1 MRSRLLISSM
11 ILAVGLTAA
20 TAGPAPIYVDNI
32 RGNDTYDGSRERPF
46 ASLEKACRQVR
57 TSGRIEVVNTGKPY
71 QMPYDGPGRHGLRLR
86 TGGTPDAPLVVEGNG
101 AEISCLAVIPAT
113 AWTREEERIYSLP
126 FDPMSNMFRRDRT
139 KDYWLVCRR
148 PSRAQSPRPENS
160 EKNTR
165 RLLVEQK
172 GTEGSLS
179 SSGRA
184 NTRRAEN

>member
-1 MRSRLLISSM
+1 M

-139 KDYWLVCRR
+139 KDYWLDGTPIWFVDGR
-148 PSRAQSPRPENS
+148 PAPNLHDRKTLKKTPGGFWWNKKERKVLYHLP
-160 EKNTR
+160 
-165 RLLVEQK
+165 
-172 GTEGSLS
+172 
-179 SSGRA
+179 
-184 NTRRAEN
+184 